1 MKLWNYQRLNR
12 IIAAFILLSALAVV
26 ALFFSKNYLQPNF
39 AIYDLNEGWDISLNG
54 VKQSSTSLLDSNV
67 GVIGAGDVITISRT
81 IPDFGLDSPCVCT
94 TSIHAMID
102 AYLDDTLIY
111 SFGRDYLFAEKT
123 VPKKTNYFPL
133 GQDYAGKKLTIVLS
147 GSRRDTFTGVS
158 PVTVGERNDLLS
170 SQIIKNRYNILAGM
184 FLIIL
189 GQVLMVLS
197 PYMIVYHNNDYR
209 LFFSGLVSLL
219 FGIYTY
225 SFYGLIDFICD
236 NPNVNTICEYSSL
249 YNIPTAILGYLM
261 SVYHGKLKKVFR
273 LLFCGN
279 IGVFLTVFF
288 LCVMGKYRIFEFT
301 VLLHGMAMSEAVFS
315 TIVIVTDEFKKRKE
329 KGHWVFTSGNV
340 FSIGLISFMALSLVD
355 IVRYNYAKYFGSGGE
370 PASTIDGFVLGS
382 IFLVSSLLIS
392 YILYII
398 YNSDL
403 DSMQNKIASLAYT
416 DPLTGLANRARCEQV
431 MDMLSQEHI
440 AYTIISLDLNKLK
453 EVNDTLGHHE
463 GDRLLQG
470 FATILSDSFMD
481 ANLVGRMGGDEFL
494 VIMTE
499 ERALNT
505 TRRIHD
511 LYSMINDWNRK
522 EQMFQYSA
530 SYGYAYS
537 YEVPTGSAQEVY
549 MLADNRMYE
558 MKKEHHNG
566 RYKGVVKNA

>member
-1 MKLWNYQRLNR
+1 MKLWNYRRSHR
-12 IIAAFILLSALAVV
+12 IVAAFILLTALAVI
-26 ALFFSKNYLQPNF
+26 ALLFSKSYLQPTF

-67 GVIGAGDVITISRT
+67 GVIGTGDVITISQT
-81 IPDFGLDSPCVCT
+81 LPDFKLDSPCVCT
-94 TSIHAMID
+94 VSIHAMID
-102 AYLDDTLIY
+102 AYLDDELIY
-111 SFGRDYLFAEKT
+111 SFGRDYLYAEKT
-123 VPKKTNYFPL
+123 VPKKENYFPL
-133 GQDYAGKKLTIVLS
+133 GKDYVGKKLTIVLS

-158 PVTVGERNDLLS
+158 PVTVGERSDLLS
-170 SQIIKNRYNILAGM
+170 YHMIKNRFNILAGM
-184 FLIIL
+184 FLIVL
-189 GQVLMVLS
+189 GLVLMVLS
-197 PYMIVYHNNDYR
+197 PYMIVYHSNDFR

-219 FGIYTY
+219 FGVYTY
-225 SFYGLIDFICD
+225 AFYGLIDFIID
-236 NPNVNTICEYSSL
+236 NPLTNTICEYSAL

-261 SVYHGKLKKVFR
+261 SIYHGKLKKIFR
-273 LLFCGN
+273 FLFLVN
-279 IGVFLTVFF
+279 IAVFLTVFF

-301 VLLHGMAMSEAVFS
+301 ALLHGMAMSEAVFS
-315 TIVIVTDEFKKRKE
+315 TIVIITDEYKMKKE
-329 KGHWVFTSGNV
+329 KGQWAFTSGNV
-340 FSIGLISFMALSLVD
+340 FSIGLISFIALSLFD
-355 IVRYNYAKYFGSGGE
+355 IVKYNYSKYLGAGGE
-370 PASTIDGFVLGS
+370 PTSTINGFVLGA

-440 AYTIISLDLNKLK
+440 AYAIISLDLNKLK

-470 FATILSDSFMD
+470 FATILSDCFMD

-494 VIMTE
+494 VIMTDD
-499 ERALNT
+499 RALGT

-511 LYSMINDWNRK
+511 FYSMINDWNHK

-558 MKKEHHNG
+558 MKKEHHND
-566 RYKGVVKNA
+566 KHKEVIKNA